1 MSKDLHLNGTPV
13 AGDDNHL
20 LAERSFDGVILP
32 FDHEAYR
39 RDLRKM
45 TDLLS
50 LGILTVCVECGWTQI
65 PINPLARPSRS

>member
-1 MSKDLHLNGTPV
+1 MSKDLHLNGIPM
-13 AGDDNHL
+13 ASDARHL
-20 LAERSFDGVILP
+20 LTERTFDGVVLA